1 MNLCS
6 PSTCTRQLEHR
17 ADVHPDFATVDGAE
31 QARAITG
38 YPEALI
44 DRSLRS
50 ARTVEDRA
58 AMTQRIVAV
67 LPEAVTDGAALHRID
82 PRARSRASTRSA
94 GPPRW
99 ATNAWYAALP
109 RSLMPDS

>member
-31 QARAITG
+31 QARTLTG
-38 YPEALI
+38 YPEPLI

-58 AMTQRIVAV
+58 AMTQRILAV
-67 LPEAVTDGAALHRID
+67 LPEAVTDGAALYRID
-82 PRARSRASTRSA
+82 PRQDHAPRRDPQGRRAGQPTP
-94 GPPRW
+94 GTPR
-99 ATNAWYAALP
+99 YPVL
-109 RSLMPDS
+109 